1 MKYQRPLGQS
11 FRNNLSFKYASRNE
25 NLLQILICLNASQNK
40 LDSVKLM
47 QGRNLF
53 AGKDACDSNMINAL
67 RVRLITFYNKTG
79 VNYSKK
85 MKEQNPQRAMNQEFK
100 SNNNNLSYFIC
111 CLR

>member
-1 MKYQRPLGQS
+1 MKYQRPLAWS
-11 FRNNLSFKYASRNE
+11 FRNNRSFKYASRNG

-67 RVRLITFYNKTG
+67 RVRLITSYNKTG

-85 MKEQNPQRAMNQEFK
+85 MKE
-100 SNNNNLSYFIC
+100 
-111 CLR
+111 